1 MKCVNCGAVI
11 PSGHIYCPFCG
22 MEVQIVPDYNPLDDV
37 LTGEVRQSVRN
48 ATRTNR
54 TDGTRNYHAD
64 SSGKYAYSSGMSN
77 RKESGQIPSRTY
89 RERKIHS
96 SENNG
101 QDHEQNK
108 KTNRGNDPKNR
119 RRAKQRRIAK
129 MRRQRRMIIL
139 VFTLFAVVCIGSIV
153 YLNSYAGQIRKGNK
167 ALLSSDY
174 AKAEQYFT
182 KATKK
187 DSKRPEAYEG
197 LAKICQEKEDIEGAE
212 NVFLSAIAV
221 QPDNVKL
228 YQAIIDFYLDTKQ
241 PKKVSEVLSDCRY
254 EDVLE
259 SLKEYVTPKPE
270 FDLLEGTY
278 EEVQEV
284 ALTSKGNKI
293 YYTTDGSDPDT
304 YSQQY
309 DTPILIDKE
318 GETNIKA
325 IAVNKNK
332 IPSVIASKKY
342 TIELPI
348 EDAPSVSPSTG
359 QYETVVE
366 IKIVVPEGYTAYYTM
381 DGTDPSAPA
390 SDPTKYEGP
399 VAMPE
404 GQTLFSAVLK
414 KNDSE
419 KYTQITK
426 RNYVYNPETE

>member
-11 PSGHIYCPFCG
+11 PRGRIYCPFCG
-22 MEVQIVPDYNPLDDV
+22 MEIQIVPDYNPLDDV

-48 ATRTNR
+48 ATRPSR
-54 TDGTRNYHAD
+54 TDGVRNYHVD
-64 SSGKYAYSSGMSN
+64 NSERYAYSSGMSTE
-77 RKESGQIPSRTY
+77 KGFGQTHSRAY
-89 RERKIHS
+89 RERKMQS
-96 SENNG
+96 SEKTG

-108 KTNRGNDPKNR
+108 KLNRGNDHKR
-119 RRAKQRRIAK
+119 RRKAKQRRLAK

-139 VFTLFAVVCIGSIV
+139 VITLFAVVCIGSIV

-182 KATKK
+182 KASKK
-187 DSKRPEAYEG
+187 DRKRPEAYEG
-197 LAKICQEKEDIEGAE
+197 LAKICQKKEDMEGAE

-254 EDVLE
+254 EEVLE
-259 SLKEYVTPKPE
+259 SLKKYVTPKPE

-293 YYTTDGSDPDT
+293 YYTMDGSDPDI

-309 DTPILIDKE
+309 DAPILIDKE

-332 IPSVIASKKY
+332 IPSVVASKKY
-342 TIELPI
+342 MIALPI

-359 QYETVVE
+359 QYETATE

-390 SDPTKYEGP
+390 SNPTKYEGP
-399 VAMPE
+399 ITMPE

-419 KYTQITK
+419 KYTQVTK
-426 RNYVYNPETE
+426 RNYVYSSEAD